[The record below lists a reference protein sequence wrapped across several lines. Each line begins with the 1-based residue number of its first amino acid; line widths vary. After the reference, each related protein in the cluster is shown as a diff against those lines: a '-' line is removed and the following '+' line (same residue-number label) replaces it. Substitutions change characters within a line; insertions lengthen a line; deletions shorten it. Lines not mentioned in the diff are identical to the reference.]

1 MTSVMAQLSQSGQRF
16 ALMRGQPMTM
26 LLGSTS
32 QRKEMAQVIQLVPC
46 SLETVTNKLR
56 IIKELRMSRMTLRL
70 MSLKTEIPTIGSLSL
85 TVILKTTKMLMLGLP
100 FQLDIPW

>member
-1 MTSVMAQLSQSGQRF
+1 
-16 ALMRGQPMTM
+16 MTM

-46 SLETVTNKLR
+46 SLETVTKKMR
-56 IIKELRMSRMTLRL
+56 IIKELRMSRVTLRL
-70 MSLKTEIPTIGSLSL
+70 MSLKTEIPIIGSLSL
-85 TVILKTTKMLMLGLP
+85 TEILKITKMLMLGLP

>member
-1 MTSVMAQLSQSGQRF
+1 
-16 ALMRGQPMTM
+16 MTM

-46 SLETVTNKLR
+46 SLETVTKILR
-56 IIKELRMSRMTLRL
+56 INKELRMSRMSLRL

-85 TVILKTTKMLMLGLP
+85 TVTLKTTKMLMLGLP
-100 FQLDIPW
+100 FQMVIPW